1 MELVALL
8 VGSATLGVSGYVA
21 WHTTWRS
28 GTADVRY
35 VDHNTFPEPG
45 TASGWQARVEV
56 ENRGDAVAVNVGVW
70 LGLPTSG
77 DDPPTDIALVPA
89 LTPGVACPYSWTF
102 RPRRRTCRSTC
113 GYGGATGAAR
123 GCGMRRGYGV
133 VRRGGWWS
141 RRARWGGDALY
152 APVRCRGVPPP
163 VILGSAAAERLGRPG
178 ACLVRA
184 RRR

>member
-89 LTPGVACPYSWTF
+89 LTPGGCVPVLVDI
-102 RPRRRTCRSTC
+102 PPE
-113 GYGGATGAAR
+113 AADVPFHVWVGWR
-123 GCGMRRGYGV
+123 DRRGSHSRDRAV
-133 VRRGGWWS
+133 VVTPGERG
-141 RRARWGGDALY
+141 R
-152 APVRCRGVPPP
+152 
-163 VILGSAAAERLGRPG
+163 
-178 ACLVRA
+178 
-184 RRR
+184 